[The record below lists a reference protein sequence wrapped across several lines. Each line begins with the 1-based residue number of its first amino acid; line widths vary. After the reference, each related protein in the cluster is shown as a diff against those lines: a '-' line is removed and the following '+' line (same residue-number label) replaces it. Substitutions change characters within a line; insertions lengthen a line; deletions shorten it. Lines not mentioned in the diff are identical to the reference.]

1 RRWESCRLPWPWP
14 ACFVRYD
21 TLLLP
26 SVSTLGKGRRGMH
39 NVWSREGYWY
49 KYLHPHFSTCHLLLT
64 KLVNW

>member
-1 RRWESCRLPWPWP
+1 
-14 ACFVRYD
+14 
-21 TLLLP
+21 
-26 SVSTLGKGRRGMH
+26 MH